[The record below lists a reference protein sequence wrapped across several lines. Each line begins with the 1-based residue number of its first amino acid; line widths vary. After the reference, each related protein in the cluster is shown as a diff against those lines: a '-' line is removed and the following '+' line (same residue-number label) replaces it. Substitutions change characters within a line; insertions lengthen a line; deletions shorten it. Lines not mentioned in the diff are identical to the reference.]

1 MLNRLDI
8 NREVAKHLDEKQW
21 RRLVT
26 NSTQAAEEK
35 RWRDAMGRKSKLRTY
50 RTVKDKLRFEPYLNF
65 DSRHAR
71 ILLTRLRSGT
81 NSLRIERG
89 RYENE
94 AVEERICHWCSKVED
109 ERHFLVDCDLYKDVR
124 ENALEMWDKE
134 ITQDKITIF
143 RSLMGGLKVNKAK
156 ERGITHQ
163 IISSTK
169 MRDAFLNR
177 L

>member
-1 MLNRLDI
+1 
-8 NREVAKHLDEKQW
+8 
-21 RRLVT
+21 
-26 NSTQAAEEK
+26 
-35 RWRDAMGRKSKLRTY
+35 MGRKSKLRTY
-50 RTVKDKLRFEPYLNF
+50 RIVKDKLRFEPYLNF

-81 NSLRIERG
+81 RIESG

-94 AVEERICHWCSKVED
+94 AVEDRLWHWCNKVEG
-109 ERHFLVDCDLYKDVR
+109 ERHFLVECDLYKDAR
-124 ENALEMWDKE
+124 GNDLEMWDKE
-134 ITQDKITIF
+134 IAQDKNAIF
-143 RSLMGGLKVNKAK
+143 RSLMGGLKVSKAK

-163 IISSTK
+163 IISSTR